1 MKGERILYPCYFDAG
16 LFRDE
21 GRRVS
26 RSKAVKNPTIADI
39 ERATKKAGLSFRVEQ
54 KHHPAYWWKR
64 EGRLVVHWDKS
75 KEKLLKLVAGHLE
88 ARR

>member
-16 LFRDE
+16 LLRDE

-39 ERATKKAGLSFRVEQ
+39 QRAMKKAGLLFRTEQ

-64 EGRLVVHWDKS
+64 EGRLVVTWDKS
-75 KEKLLKLVAGHLE
+75 KEKLLKVVAGNLE
-88 ARR
+88 ARK

>member
-16 LFRDE
+16 LFRYE

-39 ERATKKAGLSFRVEQ
+39 QRAMKKAGLSFRTEQ

-64 EGRLVVHWDKS
+64 EGRLVVTWDKS
-75 KEKLLKLVAGHLE
+75 KEKLLKVVAGNLE
-88 ARR
+88 ARK